1 MSEARIGRIAAVAVH
16 EAVAAR
22 LPLRLEYYEYWLRPP
37 RLLAGSV
44 GVASFQAVL
53 SFLRQ
58 EEAGIYDTVV
68 AEAGQHAAD
77 WLFADVPVWT
87 RLRWR
92 WLPRG
97 HRFNAA
103 LRLGRRLADASY
115 SGTHGRAKWRRR
127 QGSLEIDG
135 SPFCS
140 VRTPTDA
147 PLCGFY
153 LAALERL
160 CEHLDLQADVHHE
173 SCRAMGASQ
182 CVLAVAPPNGRTENH
197 PPAVPG
203 RLLG

>member
-1 MSEARIGRIAAVAVH
+1 MTEARIGRIAALAVH

-58 EEAGIYDTVV
+58 EEPGTYEAIV
-68 AEAGQHAAD
+68 AEAGRHAAD
-77 WLFADVPVWT
+77 WLFADVSFWT

-97 HRFNAA
+97 RRLLAV
-103 LRLGRRLADASY
+103 LRLGRRLADVSY
-115 SGTHGRAKWRRR
+115 SGTTGRAKWRRR
-127 QGSLEIDG
+127 RGRLEIDA
-135 SPFCS
+135 SPFCN
-140 VRTPTDA
+140 VRTPVEA

-153 LAALERL
+153 SAALERWS
-160 CEHLDLQADVHHE
+160 EHLGLEVLVQHE
-173 SCRAMGASQ
+173 ACRAMGAPQ
-182 CVLAVAPPNGRTENH
+182 CVFAVASPHDHGEGHASTAPR
-197 PPAVPG
+197 
-203 RLLG
+203 RMLG